1 MTMTWPR
8 YFAKST
14 MLPSMSLARKAYT
27 LSAYSSISD
36 FRVQFSS
43 VETCNSY
50 LRTFVGSHKFGSAM
64 KRFVALQ
71 EPPSGSQDV
80 AIPTAASVIMGLHHK
95 YQLLNKNLSFQHG
108 YGMYLNIRVLP
119 GDATALET
127 CRNIPANIVTQLE
140 VGD

>member
-27 LSAYSSISD
+27 LSA
-36 FRVQFSS
+36 
-43 VETCNSY
+43 
-50 LRTFVGSHKFGSAM
+50 FVGSHKFGSAM

-71 EPPSGSQDV
+71 DPPPGSQDV
-80 AIPTAASVIMGLHHK
+80 AIPTAASVIMG
-95 YQLLNKNLSFQHG
+95 
-108 YGMYLNIRVLP
+108 LNIRVLP